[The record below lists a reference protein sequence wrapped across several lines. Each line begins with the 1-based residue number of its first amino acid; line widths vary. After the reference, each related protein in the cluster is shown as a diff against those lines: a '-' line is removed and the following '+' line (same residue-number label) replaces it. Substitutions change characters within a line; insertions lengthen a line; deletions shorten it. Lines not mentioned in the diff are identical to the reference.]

1 MVRRI
6 RIKRPSKIHIAD
18 FLTLAIVVVLFM
30 LIPITPFRQHP
41 QGIPDKVITY
51 YQRPISNDS
60 LQHALKEVEAEISE
74 MNYYLRVHNIDDE
87 GFPLVSRY
95 NASLQQEYR
104 YLQLCKRQQEYAKG
118 QPASKRVRIPAK
130 ERPLIAVSFNGVYWK
145 AGHLFVGHPRE
156 GQVICR
162 DSQHRIVSAVYDKD
176 TIVNAI
182 RIDSTGIYQ
191 GQMDKYL
198 QACGQGIKDEWDGC
212 HKEGFWRY
220 DVQHG
225 FGFDSS
231 PQHQL
236 RIGEWREG
244 RFLGERMKYTAQRIY
259 GIDISRHQHEKG
271 RQRYG
276 INWKQLRITSLGH
289 RHNAEGQTFPV
300 SFIYL
305 KATEGTTIQNRYF
318 ATDYHQ
324 AHRHHIKVGAYHFFS
339 LKTTAADQARHFL
352 KYAVVRP
359 DDLPPVLDVEPT
371 DAQIEQIGGDEVL
384 MQRIRQFMQIVEQR
398 TGKRPILYV
407 NQMFIRN
414 HMQNAQDIKEHYNV
428 WIARYGQY
436 RPDVKLVFWQLCP
449 DGKVNG
455 ITGPVDINVFN
466 GYQGQFQ
473 DFLRTGFHQ

>member
-1 MVRRI
+1 MVSKV
-6 RIKRPSKIHIAD
+6 KRPSKIHIAD
-18 FLTLAIVVVLFM
+18 FLVLAAVVALFWLNPM
-30 LIPITPFRQHP
+30 SFYRQR
-41 QGIPDKVITY
+41 QTGIPDKVVVY
-51 YQRPISNDS
+51 YQRTIPKDS
-60 LQHALKEVEAEISE
+60 LPHALREVEAEMAE
-74 MNYYLRVHNIDDE
+74 MDYYLRYHNIDDD

-95 NASLQQEYR
+95 NSSLQQEYR
-104 YLQLCKRQQEYAKG
+104 LLKQQQQQQQLGKTPTVCRVERIAAKD
-118 QPASKRVRIPAK
+118 
-130 ERPLIAVSFNGVYWK
+130 RPLIAVCLGGGYWK
-145 AGHLFVGHPRE
+145 AGRFMFGHPHQ
-156 GQVICR
+156 GKVICR
-162 DSQHRIVSAVYDKD
+162 DMQGRIVSAIYDAD
-176 TIVNAI
+176 SIVTAI
-182 RIDSTGIYQ
+182 RIDSLGIYR
-191 GQMDKYL
+191 GQMDIHL

-271 RQRYG
+271 RHRFS
-276 INWKQLRITSLGH
+276 INWKQLRITSFGH
-289 RHNAEGQTFPV
+289 RHDTEGQTFPV

-318 ATDYHQ
+318 AADYQQ
-324 AHRHHIKVGAYHFFS
+324 ARRHRIKVGAYHFFS
-339 LKTTAADQARHFL
+339 LKTSVAEQARHFL
-352 KYAVVRP
+352 KHAVIRP
-359 DDLPPVLDVEPT
+359 DDLPPVLDVEPS
-371 DAQIEQIGGDEVL
+371 DAQIKHIGGDAVL
-384 MQRIRQFMQIVEQR
+384 MQRIRQFLQIVEQR

-407 NQMFIRN
+407 NQMFIRQ
-414 HMQNAQDIKEHYNV
+414 HMQNAQDIKERYNV

-436 RPDVKLVFWQLCP
+436 RPDVKLAFWQLCS
-449 DGKVNG
+449 DGTVSG

-466 GYQGQFQ
+466 GYQGQYQ